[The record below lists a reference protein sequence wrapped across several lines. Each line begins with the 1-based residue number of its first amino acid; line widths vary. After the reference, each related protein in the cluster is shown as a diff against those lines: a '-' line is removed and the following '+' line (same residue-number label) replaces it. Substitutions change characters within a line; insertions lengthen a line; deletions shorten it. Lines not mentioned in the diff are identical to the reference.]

1 MSTFQA
7 SHIETRV
14 QKAIVKKI
22 QALNRLNL
30 SDSKDSNFFST
41 AKTLEP
47 VASNNPI
54 DFHMTRN
61 TFCRLSVDIPIANED
76 GSTTKKVLFF
86 SSFINPG
93 SERYGQK
100 TQANR
105 HITFNKSPFTNDK
118 DFIWRGEAGIKSV
131 SVTQKSFFTKE
142 LKINWACPDPNDFE
156 KIIKPAFLK
165 HGRFMVLEFGWGIS
179 DTGIELPEIN
189 GKNISEYMKNL
200 RKRNAKSVDSYQ
212 AECGIV
218 TSFGYDVDEQ
228 GGYSGTITIISRG
241 DNVLNQ
247 TIENADDDET
257 VTRFSPIRAKTELG
271 TKKIKQRAE
280 IITATFKQVIE
291 NLTEFAGEFAKEG
304 GVKTLNED
312 FNKGALRLV
321 QPGAGQSPR
330 VSGTFV
336 SWGWFEDHILNSFF
350 KIDVTTD
357 DGQSIPFQEF
367 RSVHSATI
375 EETSDNISAREFED
389 ALNSED
395 INSAFEGFSERVVT
409 IGDLVSNRCNNVKGL
424 YSLGLDTI
432 ILPEQNLSPLVAENL
447 TKEYERIV
455 EVFNEASSKDFR
467 IGNLGINED
476 TEQAKKLK
484 QQIESQ
490 ILTYRKVVGSFYIID
505 KYFKPFGVSEEGFGN
520 IRNIVFN
527 TEYLKSKFE
536 GINSIQEGIR
546 SLFGDI
552 AGKYGG
558 FFKFGL
564 HQDEDNNG
572 RMSVVDF
579 NFQNDLEK
587 SNTLLIENNTL
598 DFTKWIEGRQS
609 IGEQKMWRFGLFS
622 KDSIIKDF
630 SLSLQL
636 TKNAATLALYGT
648 GANGRFVNNSALND
662 LGIERF
668 SQLSNAELYKKL
680 HPEASSSLADEKNNT
695 RTLAINNFNTPVDGF
710 VDTKGLSVESYDKK
724 HQVELEDLIESELDF
739 NVIEAI
745 STKISEVKDKQA
757 GHFVKDADLTIGFD
771 DSGAMGESIKRKMLS
786 MINYSDIE
794 GEMSNYQINKTI
806 IPLELDMTID
816 GVGGLKP
823 GNLFRIDYL
832 PKIYRKYTYF
842 QIFAI
847 NHSITTSG
855 WSTSI
860 NAKMKLD
867 FPKMIKDGLIT
878 LQKKEEEQPTTE
890 QQTLPVNMDMS
901 VPELE
906 TDIRAVGEFE
916 TATAESTSRTQYNNT
931 NINFDGLSEQQRKAE
946 LEARGISDEPFDLDS
961 FLNQTETP
969 PPPPRPTIPTID
981 DPYDAELEQ
990 DFVIEETTLDDFE
1003 PWEPP
1008 PPIVPDESGIDE
1020 VEVFSGDVNVHT
1032 ENDATKVKQETVKIN
1047 VSKKADVEL
1056 NEPKKQ
1062 VVQGSFQ
1069 AEMYSVVFS
1078 DGYFLSEVIGK
1089 MKTTSGETL
1098 YVYGQGFANTFATS
1112 RLKAESRA
1120 KRGASKFDKVGYNG
1134 YTGEPMGSGLID
1146 YRRYE
1151 NLKLD
1156 FKKKNDTFIELYPHI
1171 R

>member
-61 TFCRLSVDIPIANED
+61 TFCRLSVDLPVANED

-86 SSFINPG
+86 SSFINTG

-131 SVTQKSFFTKE
+131 SVTQKSFFVKE
-142 LKINWACPDPNDFE
+142 LKINWSCPDPNDFE

-179 DTGIELPEIN
+179 DEGVELPEIN
-189 GKNISEYMKNL
+189 GKNISEYMKGL
-200 RKRNAKSVDSYQ
+200 RKRNLKSVDSYQ

-247 TIENADDDET
+247 TIQNADDDET

-291 NLTEFAGEFAKEG
+291 NLTEFANEFAEKG
-304 GVKTLNED
+304 DVKTLNED
-312 FNKGALRLV
+312 FNKGALKMV
-321 QPGAGQSPR
+321 QPAVTQSPR

-357 DGQSIPFQEF
+357 GGESIPFQEF
-367 RSVHSATI
+367 RSVHSVPDFSKAFAFADVEATDGFQVF
-375 EETSDNISAREFED
+375 SDEFITNTD
-389 ALNSED
+389 
-395 INSAFEGFSERVVT
+395 T
-409 IGDLVSNRCNNVKGL
+409 TLVSNRCNNVKGL

-447 TKEYERIV
+447 NKEYKRIV
-455 EVFNEASSKDFR
+455 EAFNEARRFSEARS
-467 IGNLGINED
+467 E
-476 TEQAKKLK
+476 AKKLK
-484 QQIESQ
+484 QQLESQ
-490 ILTYRKVVGSFYIID
+490 ILTYRKVVGSFDIID

-552 AGKYGG
+552 TGKYGG

-572 RMSVVDF
+572 RMGVIDF

-609 IGEQKMWRFGLFS
+609 IGKQKMWRFGLFS

-636 TKNAATLALYGT
+636 TKNATTLALYGT

-710 VDTKGLSVESYDKK
+710 IDTKGLSVEGYDKK
-724 HQVELEDLIESELDF
+724 GQKIEDLVESELDF
-739 NVIEAI
+739 KTIKAI

-786 MINYSDIE
+786 TINYSDVE

-867 FPKMIKDGLIT
+867 FPKMIKAGLIT
-878 LQKKEEEQPTTE
+878 LEKKEEEQPITK
-890 QQTLPVNMDMS
+890 QQTLSDYTDIS
-901 VPELE
+901 VSELQTDITEVGELE
-906 TDIRAVGEFE
+906 TAP
-916 TATAESTSRTQYNNT
+916 AESTLGAQYNNT
-931 NINFDGLSEQQRKAE
+931 NINFDGMSEQQRKAE
-946 LEARGISDEPFDLDS
+946 LEVRGISDEPFDLNS

-969 PPPPRPTIPTID
+969 PQPPRPTIPTID
-981 DPYDAELEQ
+981 DPYDVELEQ
-990 DFVIEETTLDDFE
+990 DFVIEETELDDFE
-1003 PWEPP
+1003 PWEAL
-1008 PPIVPDESGIDE
+1008 PPIVADENGSDE
-1020 VEVFSGDVNVHT
+1020 VEISTGDLNVYT
-1032 ENDATKVKQETVKIN
+1032 ENETTEVKQEKVK
-1047 VSKKADVEL
+1047 VKVKKKEPNTTRTYTEEEL
-1056 NEPKKQ
+1056 AIPTTIEEIKQ
-1062 VVQGSFQ
+1062 KFGST
-1069 AEMYSVVFS
+1069 
-1078 DGYFLSEVIGK
+1078 LSFRQD
-1089 MKTTSGETL
+1089 SGE
-1098 YVYGQGFANTFATS
+1098 YFINNKKVSQFEYMVV
-1112 RLKAESRA
+1112 
-1120 KRGASKFDKVGYNG
+1120 DKVFRDN
-1134 YTGEPMGSGLID
+1134 
-1146 YRRYE
+1146 
-1151 NLKLD
+1151 
-1156 FKKKNDTFIELYPHI
+1156 F
-1171 R
+1171 

>member
-61 TFCRLSVDIPIANED
+61 TFCRLSVDIPVANED

-179 DTGIELPEIN
+179 DTGVELPEIN

-218 TSFGYDVDEQ
+218 TNYGYDVDEQ

-271 TKKIKQRAE
+271 TKKIKRRAE

-291 NLTEFAGEFAKEG
+291 NLTEFAREFALNNYTG
-304 GVKTLNED
+304 GKKLTTED
-312 FNKGALRLV
+312 DEIFNKGAL
-321 QPGAGQSPR
+321 Q
-330 VSGTFV
+330 VSQGGIFDENLGRRIGGTYV

-367 RSVHSATI
+367 RSVHSVPDFSKVTFEDVGGLPVFADEFI
-375 EETSDNISAREFED
+375 TSDNI
-389 ALNSED
+389 L
-395 INSAFEGFSERVVT
+395 I
-409 IGDLVSNRCNNVKGL
+409 SNRCNNVKGL

-432 ILPEQNLSPLVAENL
+432 ILPGQTIPEEVEKELNDEIKRVAGEVL
-447 TKEYERIV
+447 TSRLRK
-455 EVFNEASSKDFR
+455 AKT
-467 IGNLGINED
+467 GED
-476 TEQAKKLK
+476 TKANKKILDELTEQRKILKKVL
-484 QQIESQ
+484 I
-490 ILTYRKVVGSFYIID
+490 TYKIID
-505 KYFKPFGVSEEGFGN
+505 EHFKPFGKPEEGLGN

-527 TEYLKSKFE
+527 TEYLKAKFE

-572 RMSVVDF
+572 RMGVVDF

-609 IGEQKMWRFGLFS
+609 ISEQKMWRFGLFS

-680 HPEASSSLADEKNNT
+680 NPEASSSLADEKNNT

-710 VDTKGLSVESYDKK
+710 EDTKGLSIESYDKNS
-724 HQVELEDLIESELDF
+724 ERIEDLVESELDF
-739 NVIEAI
+739 IDIEAI
-745 STKISEVKDKQA
+745 STKIDKVKEKQA

-771 DSGAMGESIKRKMLS
+771 DSGALGNKFKRRMLS
-786 MINYSDIE
+786 TINYSDVE
-794 GEMSNYQINKTI
+794 GEMSNYQLNKTI

-878 LQKKEEEQPTTE
+878 LEKKEEEQPITE
-890 QQTLPVNMDMS
+890 QQTLRVDMDMS
-901 VPELE
+901 VPGVNLNLRE
-906 TDIRAVGEFE
+906 VGEFE
-916 TATAESTSRTQYNNT
+916 TAPAESTLGAQYNNT
-931 NINFDGLSEQQRKAE
+931 NINFDGLSEQQRSAR
-946 LEARGISDEPFDLDS
+946 LEALDISDEPFDLDS

-969 PPPPRPTIPTID
+969 PPPRPTIPTID
-981 DPYDAELEQ
+981 DPYDVELEQ
-990 DFVIEETTLDDFE
+990 DFVIEETTLDDFK
-1003 PWEPP
+1003 PWETPAP
-1008 PPIVPDESGIDE
+1008 FVPSEDGNTE
-1020 VEVFSGDVNVHT
+1020 VEISTGDLNVYIENETT
-1032 ENDATKVKQETVKIN
+1032 EVKQEKVKVKVKEKQPN
-1047 VSKKADVEL
+1047 VVRKNLYDFNNIYYSAEENNGIYTSEYIATAKVVGEDGLIFVYGKGSASSFGISRDRARISAYDNGITGGISKLD
-1056 NEPKKQ
+1056 
-1062 VVQGSFQ
+1062 
-1069 AEMYSVVFS
+1069 Y
-1078 DGYFLSEVIGK
+1078 DGYRDA
-1089 MKTTSGETL
+1089 
-1098 YVYGQGFANTFATS
+1098 FA
-1112 RLKAESRA
+1112 
-1120 KRGASKFDKVGYNG
+1120 
-1134 YTGEPMGSGLID
+1134 
-1146 YRRYE
+1146 
-1151 NLKLD
+1151 
-1156 FKKKNDTFIELYPHI
+1156 KKNEAF
-1171 R
+1171 RNKNN